1 MEGNQIYY
9 VRVLKMLTSTTHFK
23 RWKTGTTIVTIASL
37 ITSLFAPILGAKAAF
52 AQTRFTDVPAGYW
65 AANFIE
71 ALATRGIIAGFPD
84 GSFNPNAPVTRA
96 QYAAMVRNA
105 FNRAQVRSSV
115 SFVDVPANYWA
126 TPAINQAYTMG
137 FLAGYPGNVF
147 SPNQNIPR
155 AQVLVSLAN
164 GLNFTATNPSVLQTF
179 NDVSLI
185 PSYAVNSIAAAT
197 ENKIVVNYP
206 NVQFLSPNQA
216 ATRADVAA
224 FIYQALS
231 SQGQVATINSPYIV
245 GQVPSQPVSNRQA
258 VLPAGSSIPVFY
270 ADAAEVVFLPEET
283 LPITLTVQQNM
294 VNSSGQ
300 VVIPQGSQ
308 VIGEFRPSGETS
320 QFIAQE
326 IVLTNGQ
333 RFPFNATSPLI
344 TETETIREGVNPAI
358 IAGSAVFGAG
368 AAAAIEGLTGERTIN
383 ASEVLAGGAAGALA
397 GTIADHFL
405 GRKSFEVVKVN
416 NSTALRLDLNADF
429 VTPVP

>member
-1 MEGNQIYY
+1 
-9 VRVLKMLTSTTHFK
+9 
-23 RWKTGTTIVTIASL
+23 
-37 ITSLFAPILGAKAAF
+37 
-52 AQTRFTDVPAGYW
+52 
-65 AANFIE
+65 
-71 ALATRGIIAGFPD
+71 
-84 GSFNPNAPVTRA
+84 
-96 QYAAMVRNA
+96 MVRNA